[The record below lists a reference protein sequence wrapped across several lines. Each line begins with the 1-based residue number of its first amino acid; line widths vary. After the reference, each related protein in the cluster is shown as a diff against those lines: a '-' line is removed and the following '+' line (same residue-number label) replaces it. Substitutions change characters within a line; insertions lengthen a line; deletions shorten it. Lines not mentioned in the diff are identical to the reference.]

1 MQIQFPDLATR
12 TYKDILE
19 EMISTIPKY
28 SEDWTNYNPSDP
40 GIMILETLAWIF
52 DATFY
57 RINRIPEESY
67 INFLRLIAGA
77 GGEEVDKQLEI
88 LKKDPN
94 SDRYQIEI
102 LEYLKEI
109 EESKKGG
116 QINKNIIEMKAAA
129 LRFIKS
135 KYRAITEEDFRTL
148 AIEATEKN
156 NEKDPKVKRVEINKG
171 HEGKIDITIIS
182 DQLDKYDELKKKVKN
197 YLEPRRLLCTK
208 INVTEPD
215 YSPVNIFIEVVC
227 LLQTRQDMTADKIK
241 ENILE
246 FLDPLKG
253 GHDKKGWV
261 YGRALTVFELY
272 HIIEET
278 EGVDH
283 ARSVIMDNN
292 PVLKIKKIK
301 GLIHPVDIIVK
312 ILGNK

>member
-1 MQIQFPDLATR
+1 MQIQFPDLANR
-12 TYKDILE
+12 TYKDILD

-28 SEDWTNYNPSDP
+28 SEKWTNYNPSDP

-57 RINRIPEESY
+57 RIDRIPEESY
-67 INFLRLIAGA
+67 INFIKLIAGA

-94 SDRYQIEI
+94 SDRYHIEI
-102 LEYLKEI
+102 LEFLKEI
-109 EESKKGG
+109 EESKKRG
-116 QINKNIIEMKAAA
+116 QINRNIIEMKAAA
-129 LRFIKS
+129 LRFINS
-135 KYRAITEEDFRTL
+135 NYRAITEEDFRAL

-156 NEKDPKVKRVEINKG
+156 HENDPRVKRVEINKG

-182 DQLDKYDELKKKVKN
+182 DQLDKYDKLKKIVKD
-197 YLEPRRLLCTK
+197 YLEPRKLLCTK

-215 YSPVNIFIEVVC
+215 YSPVSIYIEVAC
-227 LLQTRQDMTADKIK
+227 LSHTRQDITADRIK
-241 ENILE
+241 KNILE

-253 GHDKKGWV
+253 GDDKKGWV
-261 YGRALTVFELY
+261 YGRTLTVFELY
-272 HIIEET
+272 HTVEET

-292 PVLKIKKIK
+292 QDLKIKKIK
-301 GLIHPVDIIVK
+301 GLIHPVDVTVK